1 MESRLLNVFITKYE
15 VKGDH
20 AIEKISYDEKTL
32 RVFINKTNTLIA
44 CRWKSGTSM
53 SADIRFCEK

>member
-32 RVFINKTNTLIA
+32 IA

-53 SADIRFCEK
+53 SADIRFVKSG